1 MKQMSRIAVRTTV
14 LPAFAQ
20 LRRPCRNHPEPNET
34 NLKTSSLCRTAI
46 RFRNFRTPEPAH
58 PRPRKTTITTA
69 GTERAT
75 ERSLVPAQI
84 KPLTRNFYEFQK
96 TGNNPSGTFGRTH
109 ALLLR
114 QRHGRWSRSRRR
126 THGQP
131 PDHRGGGN
139 GRNIRHR
146 DQDQSPLG
154 GTGEQGFHQS
164 EPFVGHRQ
172 RHDGHHRRKEP
183 HAGGTQRRRRGMD

>member
-1 MKQMSRIAVRTTV
+1 MTDIFRVIIMKQMSRIAARTTV

-75 ERSLVPAQI
+75 ERSLVPAQV
-84 KPLTRNFYEFQK
+84 KPLTRNFYEFQY
-96 TGNNPSGTFGRTH
+96 N
-109 ALLLR
+109 R
-114 QRHGRWSRSRRR
+114 QIHLYSFFNSDVQKMFFWPIKK
-126 THGQP
+126 HLK
-131 PDHRGGGN
+131 
-139 GRNIRHR
+139 I
-146 DQDQSPLG
+146 
-154 GTGEQGFHQS
+154 
-164 EPFVGHRQ
+164 V
-172 RHDGHHRRKEP
+172 
-183 HAGGTQRRRRGMD
+183 